1 MEEQHGQNR
10 GVAIRGKLLFVG
22 GVAVGYLLGAKAGR
36 QRYEQI
42 VAKSRQVWE
51 SPTVQEAAGVVQAQA
66 TKLYDEGKQVVSDQV
81 HKMGRNGTAVPETE
95 EGWDSAVRRND
106 LPANSF

>member
-1 MEEQHGQNR
+1 M
-10 GVAIRGKLLFVG
+10 RGKLLFVG

-66 TKLYDEGKQVVSDQV
+66 TKLYDQGKQVVNDKL
-81 HKMGRNGTAVPETE
+81 HTAKNGRSPALVGDTADE
-95 EGWDSAVRRND
+95 EGAWDTASRRAGFT
-106 LPANSF
+106 ANAF

>member
-1 MEEQHGQNR
+1 M
-10 GVAIRGKLLFVG
+10 RGKLLFLG
-22 GVAVGYLLGAKAGR
+22 GLAVGYVLGSKAGR

-66 TKLYDEGKQVVSDQV
+66 TKLYDQGKQVVTDKLHSSKNGRTPALASDADQE
-81 HKMGRNGTAVPETE
+81 GAWDTA
-95 EGWDSAVRRND
+95 SRRAGFTAD
-106 LPANSF
+106 AF